1 MELAKYILITFLTI
15 LLYGCQTKSDVAE
28 ETSTR
33 YPILFNMV
41 HHNPGEPRF
50 NTKYTEPAYIMEL
63 GYNGQVPKFEIQC
76 AVTYDGYEDNLVT
89 DNTPEKMWIERKAA
103 DIRIMLENAKRAG
116 MPMYPFMDVCVVP
129 HSVMEKY
136 GDEMKKNGHLSI
148 QKAKTKEILKAQ
160 IAEIFAKFPELGGLT
175 IRFGETYLHDTPF
188 HVGDRPVR
196 SPEDHVTILNLLR
209 EEVCVKRNKK
219 LFYRTWDWGKI
230 KRKFHLDP
238 EIYLQITN
246 AIAPHENLYFSVKH
260 VHGDFLRGLPFN
272 KTLGIGKHQQ
282 IVEVSMN
289 QAGMYGR
296 NAHPYYIGQGII
308 EGWPEMEQKK
318 GLRDL
323 YGDLQVKGVWTW
335 TWGDGWFGP
344 YFGNEFW
351 MDLNEYVIR
360 QYTLNPQIT
369 EEELFNEYATNTL
382 KMSSENITKLREL
395 CLLSVDAVFKGQA
408 TALQHMAPWWIRDHF
423 FSAQDM
429 SIYVKKGL
437 AEKVLAEK
445 KENLLTWYKMEEIAQ
460 SISLP
465 NKDDEEFLKVS
476 TTYGRIKYELIE
488 LIFRTQIMFAQMELE
503 GKAFDRQEAKNILE
517 TYSNKWEEWMML
529 KKENSCCPTLY
540 VDYESDHCQ
549 GNEPFNVSIK
559 KLESL
564 LKANKN

>member
-445 KENLLTWYKMEEIAQ
+445 KENLLTWYKMEKIAQ